1 MTYCFQLLPHAN
13 IRYQES
19 LDQLGAAELRCL
31 LDTLGFHD
39 VPLHRETLGGAA
51 FLTFD
56 VPELD
61 EAQLRLLTRHSALL
75 MLCSR
80 EDGLLRPLDVVRPD
94 YLPRDLAE
102 VLKYKGKTSAVFTT
116 MMIDLALCASDYHHQ
131 EAPVTVLDPICGR
144 GTTCFC
150 ALQRGMNA
158 IGMDV
163 DRRDLKECA
172 DYFSRYLQY
181 HKLKHKLDQ
190 SARTVR
196 RHSIP
201 EALYTLADTK
211 EHFQQKD
218 TRTLRLLQGD
228 TGLIGEVLRKSP
240 AEVLVADLPYGVQH
254 APQDGRQPES
264 FEGLLRRVLPAWKAA
279 LKPGGAMAVSFNT
292 LTLPRKKL
300 VALMEGAGL
309 QVLTQAP
316 YDSFEHF
323 VEQAVT
329 RDVVVARRN

>member
-1 MTYCFQLLPHAN
+1 MKYCFQLLPHAN

-19 LDQLGAAELRCL
+19 LNQLGAAELACL
-31 LDTLGFHD
+31 LEAIGYPD
-39 VPLHRETLGGAA
+39 VSLQHEQLGGAA
-51 FLTFD
+51 FLSFEI
-56 VPELD
+56 PELTAD
-61 EAQLRLLTRHSALL
+61 QLRLLSRHSAML

-80 EDGLLRPLDVVRPD
+80 EGDLLRPLDVLRPD

-116 MMIDLALCASDYHHQ
+116 MMIDLALCASDFFQ
-131 EAPVTVLDPICGR
+131 KDGPITVLDPICGR

-158 IGMDV
+158 IGLDI

-196 RHSIP
+196 KTSVP

-228 TGLIGEVLRKSP
+228 TGLTGELLRKSP
-240 AEVLVADLPYGVQH
+240 VDVLVADLPYGVQH

-264 FEGLLRRVLPAWKAA
+264 FHGMLKRVLPSWKAA
-279 LKPGGAMAVSFNT
+279 LKPGGAMAISFNA
-292 LTLPRKKL
+292 LTLSRKKL
-300 VALMEGAGL
+300 VELMEGAGL
-309 QVLTQAP
+309 HVLSHAP
-316 YDSFEHF
+316 YTSFEHF

-329 RDVVVARRN
+329 RDVVVARRD